1 MSEKNIILFAA
12 GSPIIVDFEELCLK
26 NDIHIEAIVVN
37 QSQYPCQALALDK
50 VIDLAGLKEGS
61 FSAPFICPLFTPKHR
76 YEAVSE
82 ALALGLHPFGL
93 LSDKNND
100 LPGSLAHGAGCF
112 INRKVVIDAVCKM
125 GNYVFI
131 NRGATLGHHL
141 HLDDFVSIGPGVTT
155 GGNVTIETGA
165 SIGTGAVILPGKS
178 IGRHAVV
185 GGGAVVTK
193 DVKEYEIVM
202 GNPAKVIKKN
212 DKYF

>member
-26 NDIHIEAIVVN
+26 NDIHIEAIVAN
-37 QSQYPCQALALDK
+37 QNQYPSQALTLDR
-50 VIDLAGLKEGS
+50 VIDLSGLKNGS
-61 FSAPFICPLFTPKHR
+61 FSAPFICPLFTPKNR
-76 YEAVSE
+76 YEAVSQ
-82 ALALGLHPFGL
+82 ALALGLNPFGL

-100 LPGSLAHGAGCF
+100 LPSRLVHGVGCF
-112 INRKVVIDAVCKM
+112 INRKVVIGAVCQI

-155 GGNVTIETGA
+155 GGNVTIEKGA
-165 SIGTGAVILPGKS
+165 SIGTGAVILPGKR
-178 IGRHAVV
+178 IGQHAIV

-193 DVKEYEIVM
+193 DVKEYEVVM

-212 DKYF
+212 ASYF